1 MARDL
6 AIDLGTANILVYA
19 EGQGIVLNEPTVIAM
34 NERTGDALAMGEEA
48 WQMIGRTPGYIVA
61 VRPLRHGAIT
71 DFDVTERLIKL
82 VFQRV
87 GVGRFMHPR
96 ALICVSSA
104 ITSVEQ
110 RAVEEA
116 ALSAGARSVSLI
128 QEPMAAA
135 IGAGLPI
142 DQPLGNCVIDV
153 GGGTTEVA
161 VISMGGVVA
170 SRAIRVG
177 GFDLD
182 DAIQRWLRREYGM
195 AIGERTAEAIKK
207 QIGSAYP
214 TLDEP
219 KAEIRGRELATGMP
233 KSIVVAA
240 EELRAALEEHV
251 ALVVEAV
258 RECLGES
265 PPELAHDV
273 LERGMVLTGGGGL
286 LRGLDARIAAET
298 NIPVHVSDVP
308 LETVV
313 LGAGRALGSLERLR
327 EHGILMG

>member
-1 MARDL
+1 
-6 AIDLGTANILVYA
+6 
-19 EGQGIVLNEPTVIAM
+19 
-34 NERTGDALAMGEEA
+34 
-48 WQMIGRTPGYIVA
+48 
-61 VRPLRHGAIT
+61 
-71 DFDVTERLIKL
+71 
-82 VFQRV
+82 
-87 GVGRFMHPR
+87 
-96 ALICVSSA
+96 
-104 ITSVEQ
+104 
-110 RAVEEA
+110 
-116 ALSAGARSVSLI
+116 
-128 QEPMAAA
+128 
-135 IGAGLPI
+135 LPI